1 MKFLVF
7 LFIASVSQ
15 AESLHYSINW
25 PSQLSLGEA
34 TLSADHQPA
43 AKVKDQWTF
52 KLDIDASVPGFSVKE
67 HANSIADSG
76 LCSAQLDKSNTHGR
90 RKSEERIT
98 FDQQKNSVTRQSLN
112 GGGTSEISVAG
123 CARDALTFLQ
133 FARRELAQGRIAPQ
147 QQVIFGASYQVRM
160 EFTGQQ
166 SIKVGEQQIEAD
178 RMVATIKGASSD
190 ITVELF
196 FARDAARTPVLARIP
211 VPLATFTV
219 ELIR

>member
-1 MKFLVF
+1 MKFLIFF
-7 LFIASVSQ
+7 LIVSVSP
-15 AESLHYSINW
+15 AETLHYSINW

-34 TLSADHQPA
+34 TLTSIAG
-43 AKVKDQWTF
+43 KDQWTF
-52 KLDIDASVPGFSVKE
+52 DLDIDASVPGFSVKE
-67 HANSIADSG
+67 HGHASASSG
-76 LCSAQLDKSNTHGR
+76 LCSVEVDKSYTHGQ
-90 RKSEERIT
+90 RKSAERIT
-98 FDQQKNSVTRQSLN
+98 FDQQKNTVTRQSNN
-112 GGGTSEISVAG
+112 GGGKSEISVSG
-123 CARDALTFLQ
+123 CARDALAFLQ
-133 FARRELAQGRIAPQ
+133 FVRKELAQGRVAPQ
-147 QQVIFGASYQVRM
+147 QQVFYGASYQVRV

-166 SIKVGEQQIEAD
+166 SIKVGEQQIDAD